1 MDNIRVIHKLWICY
15 VDKYYWCVDNFFITG
30 LVRMPKIER
39 FKQASYHWITTWIIQ
54 MNGNTML
61 CSNAADTTLTIL
73 YQYFKLQKCEK
84 YNLPLKKC
92 FYMVFRCLHWG
103 IVYITE
109 QIFDCQK
116 GSISS
121 THESTQKKP
130 NCIKNPNNSKN
141 HFDKSFDTAP

>member
-1 MDNIRVIHKLWICY
+1 
-15 VDKYYWCVDNFFITG
+15 
-30 LVRMPKIER
+30 
-39 FKQASYHWITTWIIQ
+39 
-54 MNGNTML
+54 ML

-121 THESTQKKP
+121 THESTQKNP
-130 NCIKNPNNSKN
+130 NCIKIPNNSKN
-141 HFDKSFDTAP
+141 HFDKAFDTVP